1 MFGYVTA
8 HEPELKVKDFAKY
21 KSYYCGLCQMLK
33 KKYGH
38 LGQVTLTYDMTFLIL
53 LLTSLYEPETKQQ
66 NCHCKVHPVKKQA
79 ILQNEITEYAADMNL
94 ILAYYHLKDDWIDE
108 QKVSGFLGT
117 CALRR
122 RVRQAVRKYPRQSRV
137 IQREL
142 KKLAHYEKR
151 NTTIIDEPAGC
162 FGRLMAE
169 LVTYREDH
177 WEGTLRRMAF
187 YLGKYIYIMDAY
199 EDLGKDKK
207 EGNYNPLK
215 VLSEEKD
222 YEEKVRKIL
231 CMMLGECTAEFEKL
245 PLVLDIDIL
254 RNILYDGVW
263 KRYRKLQEKENE
275 MTRKEK

>member
-38 LGQVTLTYDMTFLIL
+38 LGQITLTYDMTFLIL
-53 LLTSLYEPETKQQ
+53 LLTSLYEPETKQTK
-66 NCHCKVHPVKKQA
+66 CHCKVHPVKKQTN
-79 ILQNEITEYAADMNL
+79 LQNEITEYAADMNL

-122 RVRQAVRKYPRQSRV
+122 RVKSAIRKYPRQIRK
-137 IQREL
+137 IQQEL
-142 KKLAHYEKR
+142 KKLAYYEKK
-151 NTTIIDEPAGC
+151 NTMSIDEPAGC

-169 LVTYREDH
+169 LIVYRKDH
-177 WEGTLRRMAF
+177 WESGLRRLAF

-199 EDLGKDKK
+199 EDLEKDKK

-215 VLSEEKD
+215 AMSKEKD
-222 YEEKVRKIL
+222 YEEKVRQIL
-231 CMMLGECTAEFEKL
+231 CMMLGECTAEFERL

-275 MTRKEK
+275 TTRIEK